1 MKKKTKQTIKRPV
14 KHDRAGFLRRLLTM
28 MLFALCAG
36 LIAEGFNQGSVPRM
50 IAYLTRR
57 PLYFG
62 LNCLIILAF
71 LSISELFRR
80 RIAMLWTLAAVWS
93 VLGIANYLVVRN
105 RTLPLAGGDLL
116 LDYEMIRLGFIYFSW
131 MEIILTLVASVAL
144 IAGLAWLF
152 SHTAVRRRVNYS
164 FGGCVV
170 AIMVLLVFCTHM
182 MYMKAGALPETFPDR
197 VNSYKDY
204 GFTTCFVVT
213 FGQQGIDKPEEYSSE
228 TVEEILDEVDEALPE
243 EEAHAYQ
250 RFNAEA
256 IKHPNILFLQL
267 ESFFDVDNMLDTEL
281 SDDPTPYY
289 HSLLKEWPNADLYV
303 PTIGGGTANVEFE
316 VMSGLNMDFFG
327 AGETPYNTI
336 IQENVCE
343 TIANTLRDHGY
354 VSTAMHDNTGTFFNR
369 NLVYANLGY
378 DRFDS
383 LEYMPNPKYN
393 EVGWA
398 QDIVLRDEILR
409 ALEITDAQD
418 LIFAIGVESHGKYG
432 DTYTPEADDIQVLSA
447 PEEIFYA
454 PFQNYVNLIRPVDD
468 FLRELLADL
477 ADYDEP
483 IVAVIY
489 GDHLPGIG
497 LNKEMLANGDL
508 YASRYII
515 WNNYGAE
522 FEAQDMQAYRLSA
535 DLLRQLGVTDGVMTK
550 FHQAYAVNETGDEYM
565 EKLKILEYDML
576 YGDQEIYGEAGAP
589 QPTQLQMG
597 LEPIRV
603 ESAVL
608 EYGRLMVTGA
618 GFTEYSKILSG
629 DQAVDTVFV
638 DDAHIVALVDSA
650 QAQKLG
656 ESICVAQLNYEGVEL
671 SRTPECAVRRERIS
685 KDAK

>member
-1 MKKKTKQTIKRPV
+1 MKKKAKQMIKRPV
-14 KHDRAGFLRRLLTM
+14 KHDHVGFLRRLITM
-28 MLFALCAG
+28 MLFALCVG

-50 IAYLTRR
+50 LAYLTQR

-80 RIAMLWTLAAVWS
+80 RIAMLWTLAAIWS
-93 VLGIANYLVVRN
+93 VLGIANYLVIHN

-116 LDYEMIRLGFIYFSW
+116 LNYEMIRLGFIYFSW
-131 MEIILTLVASVAL
+131 IEIISAVVAAVAL

-170 AIMVLLVFCTHM
+170 AIMVLLVFCIHM
-182 MYMKAGALPETFPDR
+182 MCIKAGVIPETFPDR

-243 EEAHAYQ
+243 EEIKADH
-250 RFNAEA
+250 RFAEEA

-267 ESFFDVDNMLDTEL
+267 ESFFDVENMLDTEL

-289 HSLLKEWPNADLYV
+289 HSLLNEWPNADLYV

-336 IQENVCE
+336 IQEAVCE
-343 TIANTLRDHGY
+343 TIANTLRAHGY
-354 VSTAMHDNTGTFFNR
+354 VSTALHDNTGTFFNR

-383 LEYMPNPKYN
+383 IEYMPNPKYN

-409 ALEITDAQD
+409 ALETTEAQD

-432 DTYTPEADDIQVLSA
+432 DTYTPKAGDIEVLSA
-447 PEEIFYA
+447 PEEIFYE

-468 FLRELLADL
+468 FLRELLSAL

-497 LNKEMLANGDL
+497 LNQEMLANGDL

-550 FHQAYAVNETGDEYM
+550 FHQAYAVDETGEEYM

-589 QPTQLQMG
+589 QPTQLQIG
-597 LEPIRV
+597 LEPITV

-608 EYGRLMVTGA
+608 EYGRLMVSGK
-618 GFTEYSKILSG
+618 GFTEYSKIISG
-629 DQAVDTVFV
+629 DQVLDTVFV
-638 DDAHIVALVDSA
+638 DDAHIAALVDSA
-650 QAQKLG
+650 QAQKLN

-671 SRTPECAVRRERIS
+671 SRTQKCAVRRERAS

>member
-1 MKKKTKQTIKRPV
+1 MKKKAKQMIKRPV
-14 KHDRAGFLRRLLTM
+14 KHDHAGFLRRLITM
-28 MLFALCAG
+28 MLFALCVG

-50 IAYLTRR
+50 LAYLTQR

-80 RIAMLWTLAAVWS
+80 RIAMLWTLAAIWS
-93 VLGIANYLVVRN
+93 VLGVANYLVIHN

-131 MEIILTLVASVAL
+131 IEIISAVVAAVAL

-170 AIMVLLVFCTHM
+170 AIMVLLVFCIHM
-182 MYMKAGALPETFPDR
+182 MCIKAGVIPETFPDR

-228 TVEEILDEVDEALPE
+228 TVEEILDEVDEELPE
-243 EEAHAYQ
+243 EEIKADH
-250 RFNAEA
+250 RFAEEA

-267 ESFFDVDNMLDTEL
+267 ESFFDVENMLDTEL

-289 HSLLKEWPNADLYV
+289 HSLLNEWPNADLYV

-336 IQENVCE
+336 IQEAVCE
-343 TIANTLRDHGY
+343 TIANTLRAHGY
-354 VSTAMHDNTGTFFNR
+354 VSTALHDNTGTFFNR

-383 LEYMPNPKYN
+383 IEYMPNPKYN

-409 ALEITDAQD
+409 ALETTEAQD

-432 DTYTPEADDIQVLSA
+432 DTYTPKAGDIEVLSA
-447 PEEIFYA
+447 PEEIFYE

-468 FLRELLADL
+468 FLRELLSAL

-497 LNKEMLANGDL
+497 LNQEMLANGDL

-550 FHQAYAVNETGDEYM
+550 FHQAYAVDETGEEYM

-589 QPTQLQMG
+589 QPTQLQIG
-597 LEPIRV
+597 LEPITV

-608 EYGRLMVTGA
+608 EYGRLMVSGK
-618 GFTEYSKILSG
+618 GFTEYSKIISG
-629 DQAVDTVFV
+629 DQVLDTVFV
-638 DDAHIVALVDSA
+638 DDAHIAALVDSA
-650 QAQKLG
+650 QAQKLN

-671 SRTPECAVRRERIS
+671 SRTQKCAVRRERAS